1 MYFVAASLYELDECN
16 EVGDAE
22 RAGPVRAALLA
33 FLKGRGLLTPRVRES
48 LARGDAYWSLETR
61 LVDAWREPASRDEA
75 HEASLHD
82 AALRASAAKSFDYE
96 ALCLVVLGLTG
107 DESKVALLPF
117 LNACFALVE
126 VEDDLRDYA
135 EDLDRNTF
143 NVYRAFV
150 RRYDDA
156 APSKLLSW
164 IVTLEATYLQLRT
177 CLSEADLRSH
187 LERNEQQGGAGPA
200 MAPSSGRWVIP
211 PPRREAPALE
221 QAPGEAPPGE

>member
-1 MYFVAASLYELDECN
+1 MRSQTQLLAMLAVLTTADSSICEVIEFLSQPASL
-16 EVGDAE
+16 A
-22 RAGPVRAALLA
+22 
-33 FLKGRGLLTPRVRES
+33 
-48 LARGDAYWSLETR
+48 
-61 LVDAWREPASRDEA
+61 
-75 HEASLHD
+75 
-82 AALRASAAKSFDYE
+82 
-96 ALCLVVLGLTG
+96 